1 VLDAERLCI
10 WWAAVELEEELEC
23 SQPRHR
29 SLLERNPW
37 HAAVNVEPANPA
49 LGTLHC

>member
-1 VLDAERLCI
+1 
-10 WWAAVELEEELEC
+10 
-23 SQPRHR
+23 
-29 SLLERNPW
+29 LLERNPW